1 MEIYRSVPS
10 HTSGQLAD
18 ERRTGGGRSSSYY
31 SRQRR
36 GRGCDDRPTIP
47 PKWGA
52 IHRTRGILRT
62 CGRTLR
68 QQQAARSTTTT
79 ITSHRHQ
86 CPSRMPPSPS
96 FYLRGRN
103 ANRARFRSICMPSRG
118 GNLGARRGLQLA
130 GRRIWRRDRF
140 RPDYSR
146 SARAARRRQ
155 VPPGRLRLS
164 HYLRASRFGQG
175 ACCVLGRAQQPRLT
189 PFASLT

>member
-1 MEIYRSVPS
+1 M
-10 HTSGQLAD
+10 
-18 ERRTGGGRSSSYY
+18 
-31 SRQRR
+31 
-36 GRGCDDRPTIP
+36 
-47 PKWGA
+47 
-52 IHRTRGILRT
+52 RT

-103 ANRARFRSICMPSRG
+103 ANRARFRSICIPSRG

-175 ACCVLGRAQQPRLT
+175 ACCVLGRAQQLRLT
-189 PFASLT
+189 PFASLTKPGRHVYFLPAAGDHGGHGPALPVHGAADEPAHAPPVDLRGGALCHLQRGLSKAL